1 MEMGIVSF
9 SVGSRTYKFKEH
21 LMLETENV
29 EGGICLTHK
38 GLSLSARGRSFSE
51 CEQIIREELA
61 LIWEQYALAPDD
73 ELTAGAIVFKNKL
86 LGMVEEGNS
95 EK

>member
-1 MEMGIVSF
+1 MKMGIVTF
-9 SVGSRTYKFKEH
+9 SVGGRTYKFKEP

-38 GLSLSARGRSFSE
+38 GLSLSACGKSFSE

-61 LIWEQYALAPDD
+61 LIWKEYALAPDD
-73 ELTAGAIVFKNKL
+73 ALTPDAIVFKKKL
-86 LGMVEEGNS
+86 LSMVEGV
-95 EK
+95 K